1 MIFFD
6 DEGRPFESSVASNVG
21 LPGLEKMFAC

>member
-1 MIFFD
+1 MIFF
-6 DEGRPFESSVASNVG
+6 EIEVTPGGSSVASNVG